1 MILIMSLPCDIR
13 GAPLNFA
20 PLKTRYHNRYSIINN
35 GRDQS
40 SSRTMNRLLVI
51 IYLLSPNKQFT
62 TLKGTQNYFDSTW
75 IVLFVV

>member
-35 GRDQS
+35 R
-40 SSRTMNRLLVI
+40 SRPIVI
-51 IYLLSPNKQFT
+51 KNNESALS
-62 TLKGTQNYFDSTW
+62 YH
-75 IVLFVV
+75 LFVIPKQTIHDIKRHTELF